1 MFKKI
6 LNFLLLSSITSAI
19 FMLFFACSVG
29 LGESVDTEVP
39 KIEISYPPAS
49 SPVRDWFYLAGTA
62 SDDKGVASVSV
73 SAENISTN
81 EITDLGTFTP
91 EKDGT
96 WAVKI
101 NEKDS
106 AENYKL
112 KDGTYTF
119 CVIAK
124 DTSSQKSAPAYRT
137 IEVDNT
143 PPVFVIKNPGTIK
156 AEKPSA
162 FGSILKIVGAAAD
175 DHDIYELSLAVYDNP
190 AMEGEPKAVI
200 SEKNVDKTDGINV
213 TLARYNLAVDSGG
226 GYEAVDELHNNYL
239 KIYDAVGG
247 GNQNFF
253 ASVTLKDSAGVWQD
267 YTKNQPSSVG
277 NSTNGGLYLNDSVYE
292 TLMGKKSKYGLSAAD
307 FMRLLNGTYKNTA
320 VSASSEER
328 TAATAQASLDDEA
341 KKEILKILGE
351 RKTET
356 SKTPLAFSLNKNA
369 NPTYT
374 VMGFSF
380 DSSAES
386 IANLGGHKAAKQNS
400 LTFKAQAGLDGAYVK
415 PTTLKIYLFGPYEN
429 GFCTAEK
436 LEEIYSDPDLFY
448 ERSIKTAKESAKAA
462 NGGTEPSEE
471 LVAGFAKAQILK
483 DYSSSGASTAETFSE
498 SIELPSFITKG
509 KYYLLAATGED
520 EDGVKLMTSYY
531 YGFVGESAGTPPAV
545 SITGFADGVM
555 KNSVSKIEVSGTLK
569 SEETELAGVAYSVVV
584 FDEIASKTVGTIT
597 GEVSSDN
604 FNLDSKRLSALWKVQ
619 DILKGTLSYENGYA
633 AFEPENRNR
642 FKYTVTVTGKDTTGL
657 VSKDT
662 RSFTVDR
669 KVPEIKIND
678 ITPVAKK
685 ETAADG
691 TVSKYI
697 VNGKIKFSTVV
708 TDTNLKNVK
717 VTVTDGTKSETLF
730 EGNSST
736 IEKVIDTTKYKDEN
750 FLTFKVEAEDSAEN
764 TAVSSKTDVWVSQQ
778 TDMPEI
784 KFTNGKSAEE
794 LGGSGWANVTNG
806 QNVFGIENNN
816 SANFTITDDDGLSLV
831 RVTVFDENQKQI
843 GSEGAVSV
851 ADAQLQAQP
860 DSETAKE
867 SAANPVE
874 YKVSGGSTS
883 YALAYKLPQKAGK
896 YIIKLEV
903 QDIGYKSVSDTNNI
917 TTAENYILVSEGNI
931 SISLTNAENKEENKF
946 VISNN
951 ESLVKASVDTI
962 ISGTVSLS
970 SLDKLT
976 NIERY
981 AMQKKSVDNEETW
994 EIVGEAVAKYKL
1006 TETETNLVKITAKE
1020 ETGKIVWKDTIAAS
1034 DIKDGVQHY
1043 YYKVTDMSGASAAV
1057 ELVLKG
1063 DGEKPSISKDETE
1076 KYEWKTSSSVKLSVV
1091 VADPKGSADG
1101 SMASGINGVTYSYGV
1116 GEGKISGELARGKA
1130 CDNKGN
1136 ENAPNKNFYKYSTTI
1151 QLNET
1156 SGTQVIFSV
1165 EDNVGNKNSTDIGYK
1180 VDTMAPEKN
1189 KLDIASGLYKKN
1201 TGSVEVSYAFA
1212 DATSGLSKIEF
1223 CTNNK
1228 FTNSKTYKVIPSET
1242 EAADFEVGS
1251 KEYGTAEVPKTISI
1265 LLSDLNDGEYK
1276 IYARVTDVAGN
1287 VSEIFETDNLFTV
1300 DNTSPVV
1307 KITSHTKESTEKNP
1321 LNKVVTFNGIVN
1333 ELNLPENATPILYAY
1348 KEKWQ
1353 LITSI
1358 ETKLEAQSW
1367 SLTFDTNP
1375 KDPDSVLY
1383 DLKPDTLIPFQVV
1396 FTDKAGNSNF
1406 METETTSGYF
1416 NINQISDLPII
1427 TFSDIT
1433 DFEGSVISRSSFKG
1447 FVSDD
1452 DGDVK
1457 GLWYIDSSNYDSEKL
1472 PSEGNANGWKKIDV
1486 ATTTGDWEIT
1496 LEKEGGNSFEFC
1508 AIDNAGTV
1516 FDTRNNSAYNRPIL
1530 KVGTKTQ
1537 PAPQSIKLTYDK
1549 TPPAVKVSY
1558 AHDAG
1563 FENASSLFGPNE
1575 SVYIKA
1581 VVTEAV
1587 GLNSEY
1593 PIVLEIAGISRT
1605 ANATVT
1611 SIKNEEGNV
1620 IGYTYTFDGIS
1631 IKDIA
1636 ANGSAQIAVT
1646 AKDKAGL
1653 EGKGIEQITID
1664 AEAPT
1669 VKIVSPTTAVSDA
1682 ITGAVTIKG
1691 IAQDNA
1697 SSISRVQYLIPT
1709 VAQAKLEKT
1718 VENFKAANWKDIG
1731 NSGSWEIQFASGA
1744 AESPDSILYYVG
1756 AKENNTNVYAVE
1768 QYGSDEENLW
1778 KVPVYFQVTDSCGNS
1793 AVRATYKDS
1802 NSNEEKTLFVIVDP
1816 DGGKPKAWI
1825 NSPEE
1830 GSTTSGLV
1838 TIYGGAS
1845 DDISVDKVQIQIDA
1859 NGDGNFDSADYTL
1872 LNSASGIWAGTE
1884 ANQNLGGSASDWWI
1898 SANGTNS
1905 WKRAIDTDKIAK
1917 SSDGKKYLRFRVRA
1931 YDGDTPTP
1939 QTRGW
1944 SKVVSVNID
1953 SEVPVIKDLKVV
1965 QFGAGVTADSSA
1977 VTGLTPITER
1987 EYISGMYIS
1996 NIMEKSNG
2004 IFYLVGT
2011 VTDNQQ
2017 VKTITFEKQ
2026 TTSSSVPNI
2035 DLGISKEVSNPTA
2048 SYNLCVPLKT
2058 EQSGQ
2063 IYYIIK
2069 AFDDNTG
2076 ETTQSIVINIDS
2088 TKPGMFITGGSES
2101 LNIGENL
2108 RLKSLGKNLG
2118 TDSSNSTVV
2127 NSNSYF
2133 TFGDIVNEAGSGL
2146 AYIVATFERNGSV
2159 DGKRIYNPMQDNT
2172 KLALASNETEAS
2184 ARSIPYICEEGFAIQ
2199 KFDVTRD
2206 DEYSIKA
2213 TAFTQSA
2220 ILPFIQKGGLVRI
2233 AGTYCLITDFNKTDG
2248 TITLSKSVSTDFKKA
2263 ELIFAQVIDHQI
2275 VETPK
2280 TDGGVENDDG
2290 DGMVETIT
2298 QTGSSYNWTASIV
2311 STKIPDGPITIHV
2324 VAIDNAG
2331 NTNYGYVKTK
2341 VENNRPRI
2349 AKVML
2354 ATDLNGNNKFDYDAD
2369 SAPETGSKNETL
2381 NNRTAD
2387 GAEFGE
2393 FSFYSAMD
2401 SNSINLKSEVEL
2413 KSRSFNV
2420 IGGLAILP
2428 EFVGGNGDIY
2438 YVKKYSNSQ
2447 TSTDYT
2453 QISTGTTS
2461 SDLVKMTSN
2470 STLTGSM
2477 ADFQYK
2483 FADKDTNPSGVT
2495 YKDLISKKGGII
2507 LNSVPKEY
2515 ISFTFWDSTEETT
2528 PGTDSQWTHL
2538 KIPVTVLS
2546 EEKKAPNPTIT
2557 PFYWKSKSENSVEKD
2572 SYGNLLGHIELEGD
2586 LTSELMSAYGDTD
2599 GDTDS
2604 LKKPKV
2610 SGKIKIEGTVTDNV
2624 RISSIKMGFD
2634 DLFSSTVL
2642 ANYKGGSWQTVS
2654 PLPTGVI
2661 SFTAQDV
2668 SISQKGHEAKYTL
2681 VVDTEKLEGVAGK
2694 DKNITI
2700 SATDWK
2706 SNTSV
2711 AGTTQTIASAKTA
2724 RYTVDVVPYVTQVW
2738 TDLSEFY
2745 RSAPSVYARSAKGK
2759 YPVNENET
2767 VTLKGYNLGTSLKVA
2782 LNGSELTGSALSYN
2796 IGKTAKSGKLEV
2808 SVGDIKAV
2816 NNLNNDTVEYN
2827 LQPNGVNNNI
2837 LNDNLE
2843 FDVWQFKAAATAK
2856 NGPILQPHMRIGPS
2870 GELGFSYAN
2879 ATLYFNMPG
2888 KASNSTTYGQT
2899 PFGRNFGGF
2908 TQNTFTYDSNGN
2920 AYGVALCPD
2929 TSGETGMSANLQ
2941 FFSRTSGL
2949 HEGEGGGDLNN
2960 NYYNQNYA
2968 RRIENTSIKLD
2979 GSSIS
2984 QHINRILSPSMATYT
2999 ESGTTYVYVAYYDE
3013 LSKQVRFRVGSV
3025 GISENDIGMGLVDLA
3040 GSNVTGRVAGSNDGP
3055 KLNKNTTR
3063 DSISGYNT
3071 SSSPSV
3077 ETINVASVT
3086 SDIYVRV
3093 KSSYNYNHIY
3103 SWNGYSTSSY
3113 PGDTMTLVN
3122 GYYIYKMPSASSTSL
3137 ILNDGTNQT
3146 GNLSISSSG
3155 VYEWNGSSL
3164 EKMTSGTISYQTPA
3178 SSMPSYD
3185 GYKYCHVVA
3194 ASGVSGGTA
3203 EYASAT
3209 SKRAGQYVAV
3219 GSLSDGTAVMAW
3231 YDSGS
3236 GRLAL
3241 SYNESPRTAQTT
3253 LAGGTAT
3260 WQNNSYY
3267 VSDSD
3272 IRAGT
3277 HVSMAI
3283 DKADGVHLAYYSASG
3298 GDLYYS
3304 YIANPK
3310 QKTVTRS
3317 VIVDSYGS
3325 VGTYPMIDVAKD
3337 SENGNFIPYI
3347 SFRCESNSDTT
3358 ASVKIAYPVNWG
3370 EAGNVLNGVDSDDR
3384 YTGDWE
3390 VSVVPTDNTPLTDY
3404 TNIGMKKNPSGVKT
3418 VFATG
3423 ADISQAWAA
3432 TFAVSDSTTVYGNGT
3447 SNPVV
3452 SYAVSE
3458 NGVLEMA
3465 QKK

>member
-19 FMLFFACSVG
+19 FMLLFACSVG

-39 KIEISYPPAS
+39 KIEITYPPAS

-106 AENYKL
+106 AENYRL

-124 DTSSQKSAPAYRT
+124 DTSNQKSAPAYRT

-156 AEKPSA
+156 AAKPSA

-213 TLARYNLAVDSGG
+213 TLARYNLAVDSG
-226 GYEAVDELHNNYL
+226 AAADELHNNYL
-239 KIYDAVGG
+239 KIYDAAGG

-292 TLMGKKSKYGLSAAD
+292 TLMGKKSNYGLSAAD

-380 DSSAES
+380 DSSEES

-436 LEEIYSDPDLFY
+436 LKEIYSDPDLFY
-448 ERSIKTAKESAKAA
+448 ERSIKKAKESAKAA
-462 NGGTEPSEE
+462 NGGAEPSEE

-483 DYSSSGASTAETFSE
+483 DYSSSEASTAETFSE

-531 YGFVGESAGTPPAV
+531 YGFVGESAGTPPAI

-569 SEETELAGVAYSVVV
+569 SEETELAGVAYSVAV

-604 FNLDSKRLSALWKVQ
+604 FILDSKRLSASWKVQ

-633 AFEPENRNR
+633 AFEPEDGKR

-736 IEKVIDTTKYKDEN
+736 IEKEIDTTKYKDEN
-750 FLTFKVEAEDSAEN
+750 LLTFKVEAEDSAEN
-764 TAVSSKTDVWVSQQ
+764 TAVSSKADVWVSQK
-778 TDMPEI
+778 TDKPEI

-794 LGGSGWANVTNG
+794 LGGSEWTNVTNG

-860 DSETAKE
+860 DSENAKE

-931 SISLTNAENKEENKF
+931 SISLTNAENSEENKF

-981 AMQKKSVDNEETW
+981 AMQKKSVENEETW

-1006 TETETNLVKITAKE
+1006 TEAETNLVKITAKE
-1020 ETGKIVWKDTIAAS
+1020 ETGKIVWKDTIAGS

-1043 YYKVTDMSGASAAV
+1043 YYKVTDMSGSSAAV
-1057 ELVLKG
+1057 ELVLRG
-1063 DGEKPSISKDETE
+1063 DGEKPSIIKDETE
-1076 KYEWKTSSSVKLSVV
+1076 KYEWKTSTSVKLSVV
-1091 VADPKGSADG
+1091 VADLKGSADG
-1101 SMASGINGVTYSYGV
+1101 SKASGINRVTYSYGV
-1116 GEGKISGELARGKA
+1116 GEGKIFGELARGKA

-1136 ENAPNKNFYKYSTTI
+1136 ENASNKDFYKYSTTI

-1156 SGTQVIFSV
+1156 SGTQVNFSV

-1180 VDTMAPEKN
+1180 VDTTAPEKN
-1189 KLDIASGLYKKN
+1189 KLAIASGLYKKN
-1201 TGSVEVSYAFA
+1201 TGSVEVSYAFT

-1228 FTNSKTYKVIPSET
+1228 FTNSKTYKVISSET

-1321 LNKVVTFNGIVN
+1321 LNKVVTFSGIVN

-1353 LITSI
+1353 LIASI

-1383 DLKPDTLIPFQVV
+1383 DLKPGTLIPFQVV
-1396 FTDKAGNSNF
+1396 FTDKADNSNF
-1406 METETTSGYF
+1406 MESETISGCF

-1427 TFSDIT
+1427 TFSDIA

-1457 GLWYIDSSNYDSEKL
+1457 GLWYIDSSNYDSKKL
-1472 PSEGNANGWKKIDV
+1472 PSDGNANGWKKIDV
-1486 ATTTGDWEIT
+1486 AATTGDWEIT

-1508 AIDNAGTV
+1508 VIDNAGTV
-1516 FDTRNNSAYNRPIL
+1516 FDTRNNSAYNRPTL

-1537 PAPQSIKLTYDK
+1537 SAPQSIKLTYDK

-1611 SIKNEEGNV
+1611 PIKNEEGNV

-1631 IKDIA
+1631 IEDIA

-1664 AEAPT
+1664 TEAPT

-1697 SSISRVQYLIPT
+1697 SLISKVQYLIPT

-1768 QYGSDEENLW
+1768 QFGSDEENLW

-1802 NSNEEKTLFVIVDP
+1802 NSNEEKPLFVIVDP

-1931 YDGDTPTP
+1931 YDGDT

-1965 QFGAGVTADSSA
+1965 QFGVGVTADSST

-2004 IFYLVGT
+2004 TFYLVGT

-2035 DLGISKEVSNPTA
+2035 DLGISKEVSNSTA

-2133 TFGDIVNEAGSGL
+2133 TFGDIVSEAGSGL

-2159 DGKRIYNPMQDNT
+2159 GGKRIYNPMDSNT
-2172 KLALASNETEAS
+2172 KLSLASSESES
-2184 ARSIPYICEEGFAIQ
+2184 SSDGKPYICEEGFAIQ

-2220 ILPFIQKGGLVRI
+2220 ISPFIQKGGLVRI

-2248 TITLSKSVSTDFKKA
+2248 TITLSKSVSKDFKKV

-2298 QTGSSYNWTASIV
+2298 QTGSSYNWTASID
-2311 STKIPDGPITIHV
+2311 SLNIPDGPITIHV

-2354 ATDLNGNNKFDYDAD
+2354 ATDLNGNGKFDYATS
-2369 SAPETGSKNETL
+2369 SAPITGLDGETV

-2393 FSFYSAMD
+2393 FSFYSAMEAK
-2401 SNSINLKSEVEL
+2401 STNLKSEVEL
-2413 KSRSFNV
+2413 KSGSFKV

-2428 EFVGGNGDIY
+2428 EFVGGNGDIFY
-2438 YVKKYSNSQ
+2438 MTKYSD
-2447 TSTDYT
+2447 STGNLEYED
-2453 QISTGTTS
+2453 ISTGTTS
-2461 SDLVKMTSN
+2461 TGLTQLASKSE
-2470 STLTGSM
+2470 LTGS
-2477 ADFQYK
+2477 DTK
-2483 FADKDTNPSGVT
+2483 FANKDTNPFGVT
-2495 YKDLISKKGGII
+2495 YADLISEKGGII
-2507 LNSVPKEY
+2507 LNSVPKKY

-2528 PGTDSQWTHL
+2528 PGTDSQWTLL
-2538 KIPVTVLS
+2538 KIPVTLLNS
-2546 EEKKAPNPTIT
+2546 ETEKPEPTIM
-2557 PFYWKSKSENSVEKD
+2557 PFYWESKRENSVEKD
-2572 SYGNLLGHIELEGD
+2572 SDGNLLGHIELEGD
-2586 LTSELMSAYGDTD
+2586 LTSELMSAY

-2624 RISSIKMGFD
+2624 RISSINMGFD
-2634 DLFSSTVL
+2634 DLFGSAEL
-2642 ANYKGGSWQTVS
+2642 ANYEGGTWQTVS
-2654 PLPTGVI
+2654 SLPTGVI

-2681 VVDTEKLEGVAGK
+2681 VVDTEKLTGVAGK
-2694 DKNITI
+2694 NKNITI

-2711 AGTTQTIASAKTA
+2711 ASTTQTTASAKTA
-2724 RYTVDVVPYVTQVW
+2724 MYTVDVVPYVTQVW

-2767 VTLKGYNLGTSLKVA
+2767 ITLKGYNLGTSPKVA
-2782 LNGSELTGSALSYN
+2782 LNGIELTGSALSYN

-2856 NGPILQPHMRIGPS
+2856 NGPILQPHMKVGPS

-2929 TSGETGMSANLQ
+2929 TSGEPGMSANLQ

-2949 HEGEGGGDLNN
+2949 HGGESGGDLNN

-2984 QHINRILSPSMATYT
+2984 QHVNRVLSPSMATYT

-3013 LSKQVRFRVGSV
+3013 LSRQVRFRVGSV
-3025 GISENDIGMGLVDLA
+3025 GTSENDIGMGLVDLDGA
-3040 GSNVTGRVAGSNDGP
+3040 TKRADGSGDTP

-3086 SDIYVRV
+3086 SDIYVGV

-3113 PGDTMTLVN
+3113 PGDAMTLVN

-3164 EKMTSGTISYQTPA
+3164 VKLTSGTISYQTPA

-3209 SKRAGQYVAV
+3209 PKRAGQYVAV
-3219 GSLSDGTAVMAW
+3219 GSLSDGTAIMAW

-3253 LAGGTAT
+3253 LASGTAT

-3283 DKADGVHLAYYSASG
+3283 DKDDGVHLAYYSASG

-3310 QKTVTRS
+3310 QKTVTRT
-3317 VIVDSYGS
+3317 VMVDSYGS

-3337 SENGNFIPYI
+3337 SEYGNFIPYI
-3347 SFRCESNSDTT
+3347 SFRCESNADTT
-3358 ASVKIAYPVNWG
+3358 ASVKIAYPVYWDKT
-3370 EAGNVLNGVDSDDR
+3370 GNVLSGVDSYDR
-3384 YTGDWE
+3384 YTGNWE

-3404 TNIGMKKNPSGVKT
+3404 TNVGMNKNSSGVKKIFT
-3418 VFATG
+3418 AGT
-3423 ADISQAWAA
+3423 DISKAWSA

>member
-6 LNFLLLSSITSAI
+6 LNFLLYCSAI

-39 KIEISYPPAS
+39 KIEITYPPAS

-156 AEKPSA
+156 AGKPSA

-213 TLARYNLAVDSGG
+213 TLARYNLAVDSG
-226 GYEAVDELHNNYL
+226 AVADELHNNYL
-239 KIYDAVGG
+239 KIYDAAGG

-380 DSSAES
+380 DSSEES

-448 ERSIKTAKESAKAA
+448 EKSIKKAKESAKAA
-462 NGGTEPSEE
+462 NGGAEPSEE
-471 LVAGFAKAQILK
+471 LVAGFAKAYILK

-555 KNSVSKIEVSGTLK
+555 KNSVAKIEVSGTLK

-604 FNLDSKRLSALWKVQ
+604 FTLDSKRLSASWKVQ

-633 AFEPENRNR
+633 AFEPEDGKR

-736 IEKVIDTTKYKDEN
+736 IEKEIDTTKYKDEN
-750 FLTFKVEAEDSAEN
+750 LLKFTVEAEDSAEN
-764 TAVSSKTDVWVSQQ
+764 TAVSSKADVWVSQK

-794 LGGSGWANVTNG
+794 LGGSEWANVTNG

-831 RVTVFDENQKQI
+831 RVTVFDENKKQI
-843 GSEGAVSV
+843 GSVGAVSL

-860 DSETAKE
+860 DSENAKE

-874 YKVSGGSTS
+874 YKVSGGSTT

-931 SISLTNAENKEENKF
+931 SISLTNAENKEKNKF

-981 AMQKKSVDNEETW
+981 AMQKKSVGDEKTW

-1006 TETETNLVKITAKE
+1006 TETETNLVKITAEE

-1043 YYKVTDMSGASAAV
+1043 YYKVTDMSGTSAAV

-1063 DGEKPSISKDETE
+1063 DGEKPSISRDETE

-1091 VADPKGSADG
+1091 VADSKGSADG

-1116 GEGKISGELARGKA
+1116 GVGKISGELARGKA

-1136 ENAPNKNFYKYSTTI
+1136 ENASNKDFYKYSTTI
-1151 QLNET
+1151 QLNGT
-1156 SGTQVIFSV
+1156 SGTQVNFSV
-1165 EDNVGNKNSTDIGYK
+1165 EDNVGNKNSADIGYK

-1383 DLKPDTLIPFQVV
+1383 DLKPGTLIPFQVV
-1396 FTDKAGNSNF
+1396 FTDKADNSNF
-1406 METETTSGYF
+1406 MESETTSGCF

-1457 GLWYIDSSNYDSEKL
+1457 GLWYIDSSNYDSKKL
-1472 PSEGNANGWKKIDV
+1472 PSDGNANGWKKIDV
-1486 ATTTGDWEIT
+1486 AATTGDWEIT

-1508 AIDNAGTV
+1508 VIDNDGTV

-1530 KVGTKTQ
+1530 KVGIKTQ
-1537 PAPQSIKLTYDK
+1537 SAPQSIKLTYDK

-1620 IGYTYTFDGIS
+1620 IGYTYTFNGIS

-1664 AEAPT
+1664 TEAPT
-1669 VKIVSPTTAVSDA
+1669 IKIVSPTASISDA

-1697 SSISRVQYLIPT
+1697 SLISKVEYLIPT
-1709 VAQAKLEKT
+1709 IDQVKLLKT
-1718 VENFKAANWKDIG
+1718 TGDISTGWKEVG

-1744 AESPDSILYYVG
+1744 AESPDSILYYVHG
-1756 AKENNTNVYAVE
+1756 DNQSIYAVE
-1768 QYGSDEENLW
+1768 KYGSDTENMW
-1778 KVPVYFQVTDSCGNS
+1778 KVPIYFRVTDSCGNIGI
-1793 AVRATYKDS
+1793 RTTYKDS
-1802 NSNEEKTLFVIVDP
+1802 NSDNEKELYVLADP
-1816 DGGKPKAWI
+1816 DGGKPRVWV

-1830 GSTTSGLV
+1830 ESTTSGLV

-1845 DDISVDKVQIQIDA
+1845 DDVSVKCVQIQIDA
-1859 NGDGNFDSADYTL
+1859 NGDGNFDSEDFDL
-1872 LNSASGIWAGTE
+1872 INSDTGNWVGTD
-1884 ANQNLGGSASDWWI
+1884 AKLYIGGNASDWWI
-1898 SANGTNS
+1898 TANGTNS
-1905 WKRAIDTDKIAK
+1905 WKRAINTDNIIA
-1917 SSDGKKYLRFRVRA
+1917 SADGKMYLRFRVRS
-1931 YDGDTPTP
+1931 YDFEDK
-1939 QTRGW
+1939 TRGW
-1944 SKVVSVNID
+1944 SNPIKVNID
-1953 SEVPVIKDLKVV
+1953 NNAPVIKDLKVV
-1965 QFGAGVTADSSA
+1965 QFGTEVTADSSN
-1977 VTGLTPITER
+1977 VSNLTPITER
-1987 EYISGMYIS
+1987 EYISGMYVS
-1996 NIMEKSNG
+1996 HKMEKANG
-2004 IFYLVGT
+2004 TFYLVGKIS
-2011 VTDNQQ
+2011 DNMQ
-2017 VKTITFEKQ
+2017 VKDVIFNKLQ
-2026 TTSSSVPNI
+2026 TSSSLPSI
-2035 DLGISKEVSNPTA
+2035 DLGISDISNNKT
-2048 SYNLCVPLKT
+2048 SEYNLCIPLKT
-2058 EQSGQ
+2058 DSSGQ
-2063 IYYIIK
+2063 IYYSIK
-2069 AFDDNTG
+2069 AKDDNTG
-2076 ETTQSIVINIDS
+2076 ETSQTIIINIDS
-2088 TKPGMFITGGSES
+2088 TKPGMFTTGGSLSED
-2101 LNIGENL
+2101 IGDKL

-2118 TDSSNSTVV
+2118 TNLGNSTVV
-2127 NSNSYF
+2127 NSNNFF
-2133 TFGDIVNEAGSGL
+2133 TFGDIVSESGSGL
-2146 AYIVATFERNGSV
+2146 AYIVATFERNGSSG
-2159 DGKRIYNPMQDNT
+2159 GKRIYNPMDSNT
-2172 KLALASNETEAS
+2172 KLSLASSESES
-2184 ARSIPYICEEGFAIQ
+2184 SSDGKPYICEEGFAIQ
-2199 KFDVTRD
+2199 KVDVERPSED
-2206 DEYSIKA
+2206 SIKSSTFA
-2213 TAFTQSA
+2213 ETSTAA
-2220 ILPFIQKGGLVRI
+2220 FIQKGGLIRI
-2233 AGTYCLITDFNKTDG
+2233 AGTYCLITNFNKNNG
-2248 TITLSKSVSTDFKKA
+2248 IITLSKSVSNKFKTA
-2263 ELIFAQVIDHQI
+2263 ELIFGQVIDHQI

-2280 TDGGVENDDG
+2280 VVAPKDVGEEENDDVVVENDDG

-2349 AKVML
+2349 AKVL
-2354 ATDLNGNNKFDYDAD
+2354 LGTDLNEDGHYDWNASEAPVTTGD
-2369 SAPETGSKNETL
+2369 SEKDTKNGK
-2381 NNRTAD
+2381 A
-2387 GAEFGE
+2387 FGE
-2393 FSFYSAMD
+2393 FSYFSAL
-2401 SNSINLKSEVEL
+2401 NSKSGKAQSEVTL
-2413 KSRSFNV
+2413 DSSLFKV
-2420 IGGLAILP
+2420 ISGLCIIP
-2428 EFVGGNGDIY
+2428 EFVGGNIGLGYILEKPSNLADATYKSGTDVSAMTSKNNIISK
-2438 YVKKYSNSQ
+2438 VNKKGSYGIEE
-2447 TSTDYT
+2447 
-2453 QISTGTTS
+2453 QISDFGGVEITELTS
-2461 SDLVKMTSN
+2461 GN
-2470 STLTGSM
+2470 
-2477 ADFQYK
+2477 
-2483 FADKDTNPSGVT
+2483 
-2495 YKDLISKKGGII
+2495 ISI
-2507 LNSVPKEY
+2507 
-2515 ISFTFWDSTEETT
+2515 TFWDKTEETEQ
-2528 PGTDSQWTHL
+2528 GKDSQWALL
-2538 KIPVTVLS
+2538 KIPVKLMS
-2546 EEKKAPNPTIT
+2546 AEEDAPVPTIT
-2557 PFYWKSKSENSVEKD
+2557 PFYWKNSTENSVYIDK
-2572 SYGNLLGHIELEGD
+2572 GIKGHIELEND
-2586 LTSELMSAYGDTD
+2586 LTQEIKNEFNY
-2599 GDTDS
+2599 DS
-2604 LKKPKV
+2604 VIKPKV

-2624 RISSIKMGFD
+2624 RIGSISMKFD
-2634 DLFSSTVL
+2634 GLFVEQTI
-2642 ANYKGGSWQTVS
+2642 ATYEKGSWTNS
-2654 PLPTGVI
+2654 ELPNGVE
-2661 SFTAQDV
+2661 SVEVKDV
-2668 SISQKGHEAKYTL
+2668 YISQQGHEAKYTL
-2681 VVDTEKLEGVAGK
+2681 VVDTEKLSGVAGK
-2694 DKNITI
+2694 DKKIVIT
-2700 SATDWK
+2700 ATDWK
-2706 SNTSV
+2706 ANPSA
-2711 AGTTQTIASAKTA
+2711 AGTAQTTATSKTA
-2724 RYTVDVVPYVTQVW
+2724 LYTVDVVPYVTGVE

-2745 RSAPSVYARSAKGK
+2745 RSAPSVYSRTARGK

-2767 VTLKGYNLGTSLKVA
+2767 ITLKGYNLGTSRKVKLGECE
-2782 LNGSELTGSALSYN
+2782 LNGSGLSYN

-2816 NNLNNDTVEYN
+2816 NNLNNDKLEYN
-2827 LQPNGVNNNI
+2827 QQPNGVNNNI

-2856 NGPILQPHMRIGPS
+2856 NGPILQPHMKVGPS

-2929 TSGETGMSANLQ
+2929 TSGQVGMSANLQ

-2984 QHINRILSPSMATYT
+2984 QHINRVLSPSMATYT
-2999 ESGTTYVYVAYYDE
+2999 EDGTTYVYVAYYDE
-3013 LSKQVRFRVGSV
+3013 LSRQVRFRVGSV
-3025 GISENDIGMGLVDLA
+3025 GGSGNDIGMGLVDLS
-3040 GSNVTGRVAGSNDGP
+3040 GSSVTGRVPGGEDVP

-3093 KSSYNYNHIY
+3093 NKSYKYDHIY
-3103 SWNGYSTSSY
+3103 SWSESTKPSW
-3113 PGDTMTLVN
+3113 PGDAMTLVDD
-3122 GYYIYKMPSASSTSL
+3122 YYIYKMPSTSLTNL
-3137 ILNDGTNQT
+3137 ILNDGTNKNKT
-3146 GNLSISSSG
+3146 GDLDMPSSG
-3155 VYEWNGSSL
+3155 VWEWNGSKL
-3164 EKMTSGTISYQTPA
+3164 EKMTSGTISYQPPAPA
-3178 SSMPSYD
+3178 SSMLSYD

-3231 YDSGS
+3231 YDSGY

-3241 SYNESPRTAQTT
+3241 SYNESPRDAQTT
-3253 LAGGTAT
+3253 LAAGTAA
-3260 WQNNSYY
+3260 WQKNSYY
-3267 VSDSD
+3267 VSNEN

-3277 HVSMAI
+3277 YVSMAV
-3283 DKADGVHLAYYSASG
+3283 DNYDGVHLAYYSASG

-3317 VIVDSYGS
+3317 VMVDSYGS
-3325 VGTYPMIDVAKD
+3325 VGTYPMIDVATDSKD
-3337 SENGNFIPYI
+3337 GNFIPYI

-3358 ASVKIAYPVNWG
+3358 ASVKIAYPVNWDKD
-3370 EAGNVLNGVDSDDR
+3370 GNVLNGVDSYDR
-3384 YTGDWE
+3384 YTGNWE

-3404 TNIGMKKNPSGVKT
+3404 TNIGMNKDSFGVKK

-3423 ADISQAWAA
+3423 TDISKAWSA

>member
-1 MFKKI
+1 MFK
-6 LNFLLLSSITSAI
+6 NFAKSLILSSIILSVFLI
-19 FMLFFACSVG
+19 LFSCSVG

-39 KIEISYPPAS
+39 KVEMTYPPAS
-49 SPVRDWFYLAGTA
+49 SAVRDWFYLAGNC
-62 SDDKGVASVSV
+62 SDDKGVDSISV
-73 SAENISTN
+73 SAKNISTN
-81 EITDLGTFTP
+81 ESFPLGSATP
-91 EKDGT
+91 AKDGT
-96 WAVKI
+96 WQIKI

-106 AENYKL
+106 SGSYKL

-119 CVIAK
+119 SVVAI
-124 DTSSQKSAPAYRT
+124 DSSKQQSAANIRT
-137 IEVDNT
+137 LEIDNT
-143 PPVFVIKNPGTIK
+143 PPVFVIKNPGTTNSD
-156 AEKPSA
+156 APAS

-175 DHDIYELSLAVYDNP
+175 EHEIYELELKVYSSAD
-190 AMEGEPKAVI
+190 MSGEPKATLI
-200 SEKNVDKTDGINV
+200 EKSVDKTDGINV
-213 TLARYNLAVDSGG
+213 TLARYNPDVAQGLAT
-226 GYEAVDELHNNYL
+226 ADELHNNYL
-239 KIYDAVGG
+239 KVYDVEGG
-247 GNQNFF
+247 GDQHLF
-253 ASVTLKDSAGVWQD
+253 ASVILRDSAGVWQNPLH
-267 YTKNQPSSVG
+267 TAAESIG
-277 NSTNGGLYLNDSVYE
+277 NSTSGGLYLNDDIYNE
-292 TLMGKKSKYGLSAAD
+292 LMGKNSKYGLTAAD
-307 FMRLLNGTYKNTA
+307 FMKIINGTYKT
-320 VSASSEER
+320 SASANSENSTLENNR
-328 TAATAQASLDDEA
+328 AIETDSSKITDEA
-341 KKEILKILGE
+341 IKNILAILNQK
-351 RKTET
+351 KTET
-356 SKTPLAFSLNKNA
+356 SATPLSFKLNKDA
-369 NPTYT
+369 NPTYE
-374 VMGFSF
+374 VMGFAF
-380 DSSAES
+380 NDSEAETFAS
-386 IANLGGHKAAKQNS
+386 HKAAKKSS
-400 LTFKAQAGLDGAYVK
+400 LTFKAQAGLDGTYIEPKTFKV
-415 PTTLKIYLFGPYEN
+415 YMFGPYDSCSVEQLKEIRTEPESYYN
-429 GFCTAEK
+429 SAVEK
-436 LEEIYSDPDLFY
+436 
-448 ERSIKTAKESAKAA
+448 AKEQLKAA
-462 NGGTEPSEE
+462 GNANPSEE
-471 LVAGFAKAQILK
+471 LVEATANARILA
-483 DYSSSGASTAETFSE
+483 DYSKNSSSSTETFTE
-498 SIELPSFITKG
+498 TIELPSTITKG
-509 KYYLLAATGED
+509 SFYVLAASGED
-520 EDGVKLMTSYY
+520 QDKLPLVSSNY
-531 YGFVGESAGTPPAV
+531 YGFIGESAGTPPTIV
-545 SITGFADGVM
+545 INGFADGAMTNVLGNV
-555 KNSVSKIEVSGTLK
+555 KVSGTLK
-569 SEETELAGVAYSVVV
+569 SEETELAGVTYSIVVS
-584 FDEIASKTVGTIT
+584 DETKAKNVATIT
-597 GEVSSDN
+597 GEA
-604 FNLDSKRLSALWKVQ
+604 NLTFKDSKKLSADWNIADFSEGNKN
-619 DILKGTLSYENGYA
+619 YEDGYSSFA
-633 AFEPENRNR
+633 PEDGERY
-642 FKYTVTVTGKDTTGL
+642 KYSVTVSGKDRTGL
-657 VSKDT
+657 ESKDT

-717 VTVTDGTKSETLF
+717 VTVTDGTNSETLF

-736 IEKVIDTTKYKDEN
+736 IEKEIDTTKYKDEN
-750 FLTFKVEAEDSAEN
+750 LLKFTVEAEDSAEN
-764 TAVSSKTDVWVSQQ
+764 TAVRSKADVLVSQK

-794 LGGSGWANVTNG
+794 LGGSEWANVTNG

-831 RVTVFDENQKQI
+831 RVTVFDENKKQI

-860 DSETAKE
+860 DSVNAKE
-867 SAANPVE
+867 SATNPVE

-931 SISLTNAENKEENKF
+931 SISLTNAENKEKNKF

-981 AMQKKSVDNEETW
+981 AMQKKSVGDEETW

-1006 TETETNLVKITAKE
+1006 TETETNLVKITAE
-1020 ETGKIVWKDTIAAS
+1020 EVTGKIVWKDTIAAS

-1043 YYKVTDMSGASAAV
+1043 YYKVTDMSGTSAAV
-1057 ELVLKG
+1057 ELVLRG

-1091 VADPKGSADG
+1091 VADLKGSADG
-1101 SMASGINGVTYSYGV
+1101 SKASGINGVTYSYGV

-1136 ENAPNKNFYKYSTTI
+1136 ENASNKDFYKYSTTI

-1156 SGTQVIFSV
+1156 SGTQVNFSV
-1165 EDNVGNKNSTDIGYK
+1165 EDNVGNKNSADIGYK
-1180 VDTMAPEKN
+1180 VDTTAPKKN

-1201 TGSVEVSYAFA
+1201 TGSVEVSYAFT

-1228 FTNSKTYKVIPSET
+1228 FTNSKTYKVISSET
-1242 EAADFEVGS
+1242 ETADFEVGS

-1321 LNKVVTFNGIVN
+1321 LNKVVTFSGIVN

-1353 LITSI
+1353 LIASI

-1383 DLKPDTLIPFQVV
+1383 DLKPGTLIPFQVV
-1396 FTDKAGNSNF
+1396 FTDKADNSNF
-1406 METETTSGYF
+1406 MESETTSGCF

-1457 GLWYIDSSNYDSEKL
+1457 GLWYIDSSNYDSKKL
-1472 PSEGNANGWKKIDV
+1472 PSDGNANGWKKIDV
-1486 ATTTGDWEIT
+1486 AATTGDWEIT

-1508 AIDNAGTV
+1508 SIDNAGTV

-1537 PAPQSIKLTYDK
+1537 PEPQSIKLTYDK

-1563 FENASSLFGPNE
+1563 FENASSLFGPKE

-1664 AEAPT
+1664 TEAPT

-1697 SSISRVQYLIPT
+1697 SLISKVEYLIPT
-1709 VAQAKLEKT
+1709 IDQVQLLKT
-1718 VENFKAANWKDIG
+1718 TGNISTGWKEVG

-1744 AESPDSILYYVG
+1744 AESPDSILYYVHG
-1756 AKENNTNVYAVE
+1756 DNQSIYAVE
-1768 QYGSDEENLW
+1768 KYGSDTENMW
-1778 KVPVYFQVTDSCGNS
+1778 KVPIYFRVTDSCGNIGI
-1793 AVRATYKDS
+1793 RTTYKDS
-1802 NSNEEKTLFVIVDP
+1802 NSDDEKELYVLADP
-1816 DGGKPKAWI
+1816 DGGKPRVWV

-1830 GSTTSGLV
+1830 ESTTSGLV

-1845 DDISVDKVQIQIDA
+1845 DDVSVKCVQIQIDA
-1859 NGDGNFDSADYTL
+1859 NGDGNFDSEDFDL
-1872 LNSASGIWAGTE
+1872 INSDTGNWVGTD
-1884 ANQNLGGSASDWWI
+1884 AKLYIGGNASDWWI
-1898 SANGTNS
+1898 TANGTNS
-1905 WKRAIDTDKIAK
+1905 WKRAINTDKIAK
-1917 SSDGKKYLRFRVRA
+1917 TSDGKKYLRFRVRA
-1931 YDGDTPTP
+1931 YDGDT

-1965 QFGAGVTADSSA
+1965 QFGAGVTADSST

-2004 IFYLVGT
+2004 TFYLVGT

-2035 DLGISKEVSNPTA
+2035 DLGISKEVSNSTA

-2133 TFGDIVNEAGSGL
+2133 TFGDIVSEAGSGL

-2159 DGKRIYNPMQDNT
+2159 GGKRIYNPMQDNT

-2199 KFDVTRD
+2199 AFDVTRG

-2220 ILPFIQKGGLVRI
+2220 ISPFIQKGGLVRI
-2233 AGTYCLITDFNKTDG
+2233 AGTYCLITDFDKTNG
-2248 TITLSKSVSTDFKKA
+2248 TITLSKSVSKDFTKA

-2298 QTGSSYNWTASIV
+2298 QIGSSYNWTASID
-2311 STKIPDGPITIHV
+2311 SLNITDGPITIHV

-2354 ATDLNGNNKFDYDAD
+2354 ATDLNGNGKFDYAAS
-2369 SAPETGSKNETL
+2369 SAPITGLDGETV

-2393 FSFYSAMD
+2393 FSFYSAMEEK
-2401 SNSINLKSEVEL
+2401 STNLKDKVAL
-2413 KSRSFNV
+2413 KSDKFNV

-2428 EFVGGNGDIY
+2428 EFVGGNGDIW
-2438 YVKKYSNSQ
+2438 YVEKYSNDSS
-2447 TSTDYT
+2447 STDYT
-2453 QISTGTTS
+2453 EIATGVVNAGLAKMVSKTDLIG
-2461 SDLVKMTSN
+2461 SDT
-2470 STLTGSM
+2470 
-2477 ADFQYK
+2477 K
-2483 FADKDTNPSGVT
+2483 FANKDTNPSNVT
-2495 YKDLISKKGGII
+2495 YADLISEKGGII
-2507 LNSVPKEY
+2507 LNSVPKKY
-2515 ISFTFWDSTEETT
+2515 MSFTFWDSTEETT
-2528 PGTDSQWTHL
+2528 PGTDSQWAHL
-2538 KIPVTVLS
+2538 MIPVTVLS
-2546 EEKKAPNPTIT
+2546 SETKNPDPTIT
-2557 PFYWKSKSENSVEKD
+2557 PFYWKNKSENSVEKD
-2572 SYGNLLGHIELEGD
+2572 SDGNLLGHIELEGD
-2586 LTSELMSAYGDTD
+2586 LTSEIISAYGDT
-2599 GDTDS
+2599 S
-2604 LKKPKV
+2604 ALKKPKV

-2624 RISSIKMGFD
+2624 RISSISMGFD
-2634 DLFSSTVL
+2634 DLFSPTVF
-2642 ANYKGGSWQTVS
+2642 ANYKDGSWQTTVS
-2654 PLPTGVI
+2654 SWPDKVKNAVVR
-2661 SFTAQDV
+2661 FEVKDV

-2681 VVDTEKLEGVAGK
+2681 VVDTEKLTGVAGK
-2694 DKNITI
+2694 NKNITI

-2711 AGTTQTIASAKTA
+2711 AGTIQTTASAKTA
-2724 RYTVDVVPYVTQVW
+2724 MYTVDVVPYVTQVW

-2767 VTLKGYNLGTSLKVA
+2767 IALKGYNLGTSPKVA
-2782 LNGSELTGSALSYN
+2782 LNGVELTGSALSYN

-2816 NNLNNDTVEYN
+2816 NNLNNDTAEYN

-2856 NGPILQPHMRIGPS
+2856 NGPILQPHMKVGPS

-2929 TSGETGMSANLQ
+2929 TSGEPGMSANLQ

-2984 QHINRILSPSMATYT
+2984 QHVNRVLSPSMATYT
-2999 ESGTTYVYVAYYDE
+2999 DGETTYVYVAYYDE
-3013 LSKQVRFRVGSV
+3013 LARQVRFRVGSV
-3025 GISENDIGMGLVDLA
+3025 DSSGNGIGMGLVDLA
-3040 GSNVTGRVAGSNDGP
+3040 GSSVKGRVAGSNDEP

-3063 DSISGYNT
+3063 DSISGYST

-3113 PGDTMTLVN
+3113 PGDAMTLVN

-3137 ILNDGTNQT
+3137 ILNDGTNQNQT

-3164 EKMTSGTISYQTPA
+3164 EKMASGTISYQPPA
-3178 SSMPSYD
+3178 SSMPSYA
-3185 GYKYCHVVA
+3185 GYQYCQVVA

-3219 GSLSDGTAVMAW
+3219 GSLSDGSAVMAW

-3241 SYNESPRTAQTT
+3241 SYNESPRTEQTT
-3253 LAGGTAT
+3253 LASGTAT

-3283 DKADGVHLAYYSASG
+3283 DKANGVHLAYYSASG

-3304 YIANPK
+3304 YIAKPK
-3310 QKTVTRS
+3310 EKTVTRS
-3317 VIVDSYGS
+3317 VMVDSYGS

-3337 SENGNFIPYI
+3337 PENGNFIPYI

-3358 ASVKIAYPVNWG
+3358 ASVKIAYPVNWD
-3370 EAGNVLNGVDSDDR
+3370 EAKNVLDGVDDHDR
-3384 YTGDWE
+3384 YTGAWE

-3404 TNIGMKKNPSGVKT
+3404 TNIGMNKDSSGLKT

-3423 ADISQAWAA
+3423 NDISKAWAA

>member
-6 LNFLLLSSITSAI
+6 LNFLLLSSIISAI
-19 FMLFFACSVG
+19 SMLLFACSVG

-39 KIEISYPPAS
+39 KVEITYPPAS
-49 SPVRDWFYLAGTA
+49 SAVRDWFYLAGNC
-62 SDDKGVASVSV
+62 SDDKGVDSIVV
-73 SAENISTN
+73 SAKNISTN
-81 EITDLGTFTP
+81 ENFTLGTAIP
-91 EKDGT
+91 AKDGT
-96 WAVKI
+96 WQIKI

-106 AENYKL
+106 GGNYKL

-119 CVIAK
+119 SVIAT
-124 DTSSQKSAPAYRT
+124 DSSKQQSAPNIRT
-137 IEVDNT
+137 LELDNT
-143 PPVFVIKNPGTIK
+143 APVFVIKNPGTTK
-156 AEKPSA
+156 SDSPAP

-175 DHDIYELSLAVYDNP
+175 EHEIYELELKVYSSAD
-190 AMEGEPKAVI
+190 MSGEPKATLI
-200 SEKNVDKTDGINV
+200 EKNVDKTDGINV
-213 TLARYNLAVDSGG
+213 TLARYNPDVALGA
-226 GYEAVDELHNNYL
+226 AAADELHNNYL
-239 KIYDAVGG
+239 SIYNVEGG
-247 GNQNFF
+247 GDQQLF
-253 ASVTLKDSAGVWQD
+253 ASVTLRDSAGVWQNPLH
-267 YTKNQPSSVG
+267 TAAESIG
-277 NSTNGGLYLNDSVYE
+277 NSTSGGLYLNDDIYDE
-292 TLMGKKSKYGLSAAD
+292 LMGKKSKYGLTAAD
-307 FMRLLNGTYKNTA
+307 FMKIINGTYKNVTA
-320 VSASSEER
+320 
-328 TAATAQASLDDEA
+328 
-341 KKEILKILGE
+341 
-351 RKTET
+351 ET
-356 SKTPLAFSLNKNA
+356 SENENSENNRAVETDSKKITEENIQEVLAILNKAKTDTSSTPLSFKLNKDA
-369 NPTYT
+369 NPTYE
-374 VMGFSF
+374 VMGFAF
-380 DSSAES
+380 NDSEAETFAS
-386 IANLGGHKAAKQNS
+386 HKAAKKSS
-400 LTFKAQAGLDGAYVK
+400 LTFKAQAGLDGTYIK
-415 PTTLKIYLFGPYEN
+415 PSTLKVYMFGPYSSCSLEQLN
-429 GFCTAEK
+429 EIRTEPESYYNSAVEK
-436 LEEIYSDPDLFY
+436 
-448 ERSIKTAKESAKAA
+448 AKEQLKAA
-462 NGGTEPSEE
+462 GNANPSEE
-471 LVAGFAKAQILK
+471 LVEATANARILA
-483 DYSSSGASTAETFSE
+483 DYSENSSSSTETFTE
-498 SIELPSFITKG
+498 TIELPSTITKG
-509 KYYLLAATGED
+509 SFYVLAASGKD
-520 EDGVKLMTSYY
+520 IDGLSLLTQNN
-531 YGFVGESAGTPPAV
+531 YGFVGESAGTPPTIV
-545 SITGFADGVM
+545 IDGFTDGAMANVLGNV
-555 KNSVSKIEVSGTLK
+555 KVSGTLK
-569 SEETELAGVAYSVVV
+569 SEETELAGVTYSVVV
-584 FDEIASKTVGTIT
+584 FDEINAKNIATIT
-597 GEVSSDN
+597 GEAN
-604 FNLDSKRLSALWKVQ
+604 FNFKDSKLSADWNIA
-619 DILKGTLSYENGYA
+619 DFSKGNKNYVNGYSS
-633 AFEPENRNR
+633 FEPNDGER
-642 FKYTVTVTGKDTTGL
+642 FKYSVTVSGKDRTGL
-657 VSKDT
+657 ESKDT
-662 RSFTVDR
+662 KSFTVDM
-669 KVPEIKIND
+669 KKPDIKIND

-685 ETAADG
+685 ETEESG
-691 TVSKYI
+691 TTYI
-697 VNGKIKFSTVV
+697 VNGTVKFSAVV
-708 TDTNLKNVK
+708 TDTNLQSVK
-717 VTVTDGTKSETLF
+717 ATVSDGTTTKTLF
-730 EGNSST
+730 ERNNST
-736 IEKVIDTTKYKDEN
+736 IGADIDTTEFADN
-750 FLTFKVEAEDSAEN
+750 STLTFKVVATDNAGN
-764 TAVSSKTDVWVSQQ
+764 VSEPSRNDFFVKQETDKPVIS
-778 TDMPEI
+778 
-784 KFTNGKSAEE
+784 FTNGKTSAE
-794 LGGSGWANVTNG
+794 LGDGWTNVTNG

-816 SANFTITDDDGLSLV
+816 SANFTITDDDGIASVKL
-831 RVTVFDENQKQI
+831 TIFDESGKII
-843 GSEGAVSV
+843 GSPE
-851 ADAQLQAQP
+851 
-860 DSETAKE
+860 
-867 SAANPVE
+867 E
-874 YKVSGGSTS
+874 YSPEGSTS
-883 YALAYKLPQKAGK
+883 YNINYALPKTAGRYRIDIEAIDTEYKN
-896 YIIKLEV
+896 
-903 QDIGYKSVSDTNNI
+903 VSSERTDKDVIQANRKTDSRSFI
-917 TTAENYILVSEGNI
+917 VVSEGNLLIKFKDSKISNDECKIKKEDTSIMGTLSLTDTEKVNLIECYSMKLSEKSWVKDKLVNSYVSNLEEGKKNEI
-931 SISLTNAENKEENKF
+931 SINIPEGDSKVHWSAPLPVAQLKEGENHFFYIAKDKAGNSASIELTCYVDGIGPNLQLDTKELDENW
-946 VISNN
+946 
-951 ESLVKASVDTI
+951 
-962 ISGTVSLS
+962 
-970 SLDKLT
+970 
-976 NIERY
+976 
-981 AMQKKSVDNEETW
+981 KKST
-994 EIVGEAVAKYKL
+994 
-1006 TETETNLVKITAKE
+1006 
-1020 ETGKIVWKDTIAAS
+1020 
-1034 DIKDGVQHY
+1034 
-1043 YYKVTDMSGASAAV
+1043 
-1057 ELVLKG
+1057 
-1063 DGEKPSISKDETE
+1063 
-1076 KYEWKTSSSVKLSVV
+1076 SVKLSVLV
-1091 VADPKGSADG
+1091 SDFGIYS
-1101 SMASGINGVTYSYGV
+1101 SGIDKVTYSYTKDAEPTV
-1116 GEGKISGELARGKA
+1116 AELSA
-1130 CDNKGN
+1130 GN
-1136 ENAPNKNFYKYSTTI
+1136 ECDEYGNEKAETKNWRRYSTRI
-1151 QLNET
+1151 DLGET
-1156 SGTQVIFSV
+1156 SKTTIKFYAK
-1165 EDNVGNKNSTDIGYK
+1165 DFVGNPSNDLSYDLK
-1180 VDTMAPEKN
+1180 VDSLAPQKN
-1189 KLDIASGLYKKN
+1189 KLEIAPNLYKKN
-1201 TGSVEVSYAFA
+1201 TESVSVSYAFS
-1212 DATSGLSKIEF
+1212 DATSGIAKIEF
-1223 CTNNK
+1223 CTDNK
-1228 FTNSKTYKVIPSET
+1228 FDTSSKTYKIITSESEGTDFVIGT
-1242 EAADFEVGS
+1242 KD
-1251 KEYGTAEVPKTISI
+1251 YGTAEESKTILI
-1265 LLSDLNDGEYK
+1265 PLAELKDGEYK
-1276 IYARVTDVAGN
+1276 IYAKVTDVAGN
-1287 VSEIFETDNLFTV
+1287 VSDIFETDNSVSIDSTP
-1300 DNTSPVV
+1300 PVV
-1307 KITSHTKESTEKNP
+1307 KITSHSQKGTEKNSQSG
-1321 LNKVVTFNGIVN
+1321 LNNKVTFSGTIRDNNI
-1333 ELNLPENATPILYAY
+1333 END
-1348 KEKWQ
+1348 
-1353 LITSI
+1353 SI
-1358 ETKLEAQSW
+1358 PVIKVYNNSEWNDIKVISSTCDGQSW
-1367 SLTFDTNP
+1367 TAEFDTAEAP
-1375 KDPDSVLY
+1375 LVQMRG
-1383 DLKPDTLIPFQVV
+1383 TFAFQVA
-1396 FTDKAGNSNF
+1396 FTDKAGNTNLIEAEPNPDYEYRF
-1406 METETTSGYF
+1406 RVD
-1416 NINQISDLPII
+1416 IDADRPII
-1427 TFSDIT
+1427 TFSDIG

-1457 GLWYIDSSNYDSEKL
+1457 GLWYIDSNSYDSSAL
-1472 PSEGNANGWKKIDV
+1472 PSESNDNGWKKVNV
-1486 ATTTGDWEIT
+1486 AATTGDWEIT
-1496 LEKEGGNSFEFC
+1496 LEKEGENSFEFFV
-1508 AIDNAGTV
+1508 IDSVGTAFCTKNASGK
-1516 FDTRNNSAYNRPIL
+1516 RPIL
-1530 KVGTKTQ
+1530 KVGENTQ
-1537 PAPQSIKLTYDK
+1537 SASQSIKFTYDK

-1605 ANATVT
+1605 ANAT

-1620 IGYTYTFDGIS
+1620 IYTFDGIS

-1664 AEAPT
+1664 TEAPT

-1709 VAQAKLEKT
+1709 VAQAKLKKT

-1744 AESPDSILYYVG
+1744 AESPDSILYYVD

-1802 NSNEEKTLFVIVDP
+1802 NSNEEKPLFVIVDP

-1884 ANQNLGGSASDWWI
+1884 ANQNLGGSGSDWWI

-1931 YDGDTPTP
+1931 YDGDT

-1965 QFGAGVTADSSA
+1965 QFGAGVTADSST

-2004 IFYLVGT
+2004 TFYLVGT

-2035 DLGISKEVSNPTA
+2035 DLGISKEVSNSTA

-2133 TFGDIVNEAGSGL
+2133 TFGDIVSEAGSGL

-2159 DGKRIYNPMQDNT
+2159 GGKRIYNPMQDNT
-2172 KLALASNETEAS
+2172 KLALATNETEAS
-2184 ARSIPYICEEGFAIQ
+2184 ASGKPYICEEGFAIQ

-2213 TAFTQSA
+2213 TAFTQPA
-2220 ILPFIQKGGLVRI
+2220 ISPFIQKGGLVRI
-2233 AGTYCLITDFNKTDG
+2233 AGTYCLITDFDKTNG
-2248 TITLSKSVSTDFKKA
+2248 IITLSKSVSKDFKKA

-2298 QTGSSYNWTASIV
+2298 QTGSSYNWTASID
-2311 STKIPDGPITIHV
+2311 SLNIPDGPITIHV

-2354 ATDLNGNNKFDYDAD
+2354 ATDLNGNGKFDYATS
-2369 SAPETGSKNETL
+2369 SAPITGLESETV

-2393 FSFYSAMD
+2393 FSFYSAMEEK
-2401 SNSINLKSEVEL
+2401 STNLKDKVAL
-2413 KSRSFNV
+2413 KSDKFNV

-2428 EFVGGNGDIY
+2428 EFVGGNGDIW
-2438 YVKKYSNSQ
+2438 YVEKYSNDSS
-2447 TSTDYT
+2447 STDYT
-2453 QISTGTTS
+2453 EIATGVVNAGLAKMVSKTDLIG
-2461 SDLVKMTSN
+2461 SDT
-2470 STLTGSM
+2470 
-2477 ADFQYK
+2477 K
-2483 FADKDTNPSGVT
+2483 FANKDTNPSNVT
-2495 YKDLISKKGGII
+2495 YADLISEKGGII
-2507 LNSVPKEY
+2507 LNSVPKKY

-2528 PGTDSQWTHL
+2528 PGTDSQWTLL
-2538 KIPVTVLS
+2538 KIPVTLLNS
-2546 EEKKAPNPTIT
+2546 ETEKPVPTIT

-2572 SYGNLLGHIELEGD
+2572 SDGNLLGHIELEGD
-2586 LTSELMSAYGDTD
+2586 LTSELISAYGDTAA
-2599 GDTDS
+2599 

-2610 SGKIKIEGTVTDNV
+2610 SGKIKIEGTITDNV
-2624 RISSIKMGFD
+2624 RISSINMGFD

-2642 ANYKGGSWQTVS
+2642 ANYKDGSWQTTVS
-2654 PLPTGVI
+2654 SLPDKVKEAVVR
-2661 SFTAQDV
+2661 FEVKDV

-2681 VVDTEKLEGVAGK
+2681 VVDTEKLTGVAGK
-2694 DKNITI
+2694 NKNITI

-2706 SNTSV
+2706 ENKST
-2711 AGTTQTIASAKTA
+2711 AGTVQTTATAKTA
-2724 RYTVDVVPYVTQVW
+2724 MYTVDVVPYVTQVW

-2782 LNGSELTGSALSYN
+2782 LNGIELTGSALSYN

-2816 NNLNNDTVEYN
+2816 NNLNNDTAEYN

-2856 NGPILQPHMRIGPS
+2856 NGPILQPHMKVGPS

-2929 TSGETGMSANLQ
+2929 TSGEPGMSANLQ
-2941 FFSRTSGL
+2941 FFARTSGL

-2984 QHINRILSPSMATYT
+2984 QHVNRVLSPSMATYT
-2999 ESGTTYVYVAYYDE
+2999 EDGTTYVYVAYYDE
-3013 LSKQVRFRVGSV
+3013 LSRQVRFRVGSV
-3025 GISENDIGMGLVDLA
+3025 GTSDNNIGMGLVDLA
-3040 GSNVTGRVAGSNDGP
+3040 GSSVTGRVSGSNDTP

-3113 PGDTMTLVN
+3113 PGDAMTLVN
-3122 GYYIYKMPSASSTSL
+3122 GYYIYKMPSASSTNL
-3137 ILNDGTNQT
+3137 ILNDGTNQNQT

-3155 VYEWNGSSL
+3155 VYEWNGFSL
-3164 EKMTSGTISYQTPA
+3164 EKMTSGTISYQPPA
-3178 SSMPSYD
+3178 SSMPTYD

-3253 LAGGTAT
+3253 LASGTAT

-3277 HVSMAI
+3277 HVSMEV

-3304 YIANPK
+3304 YIAAPK
-3310 QKTVTRS
+3310 TKTVTRT
-3317 VIVDSYGS
+3317 VMVDSYGS

-3337 SENGNFIPYI
+3337 SEYGNFVPYI
-3347 SFRCESNSDTT
+3347 SFRCESNADTT
-3358 ASVKIAYPVNWG
+3358 ASVKIAYPVYWDKT
-3370 EAGNVLNGVDSDDR
+3370 GNVLNGVDSYDR
-3384 YTGDWE
+3384 YTGNWE

-3404 TNIGMKKNPSGVKT
+3404 TNIGMNKDSSGVKT

-3423 ADISQAWAA
+3423 TDISKAWAA